1 MLTWLSIIG
10 VIVGVYG
17 VITETVSLGIIFI
30 VSLAVTLYGLF
41 NFFNKNTK
49 LTELGMGLTITSLM
63 LLAYT
68 VCYLFLN
75 IDVKVVLGL

>member
-10 VIVGVYG
+10 VIVSVYG

-30 VSLAVTLYGLF
+30 ISLAVTLYGLF